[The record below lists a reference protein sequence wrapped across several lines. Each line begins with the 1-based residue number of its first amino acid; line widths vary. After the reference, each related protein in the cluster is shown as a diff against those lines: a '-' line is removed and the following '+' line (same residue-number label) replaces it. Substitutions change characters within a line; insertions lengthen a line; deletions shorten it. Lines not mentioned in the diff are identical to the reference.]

1 MARGGGLQKPRGL
14 YERGLLTRKKR
25 KPDINEGDTIREHF
39 FHQTT
44 NLNSH
49 YIYRFGNKLRRRLLK
64 EAKASECL
72 ISSGKEFHI
81 FGLWKNTEKYLRLV
95 RHWWSVISAS
105 SYVIR
110 VHEVI
115 GDKKIR
121 NDGVSNGLCHYPLLA
136 PS

>member
-14 YERGLLTRKKR
+14 YEGGLLTRKKR
-25 KPDINEGDTIREHF
+25 KLYINEGDTIREHF

-121 NDGVSNGLCHYPLLA
+121 NDGVSNG
-136 PS
+136 

>member
-14 YERGLLTRKKR
+14 YEGGLLTRKKR
-25 KPDINEGDTIREHF
+25 KPYINEGDTIREHL

-49 YIYRFGNKLRRRLLK
+49 YIYRFCNKLRRRLLK

-81 FGLWKNTEKYLRLV
+81 FGL
-95 RHWWSVISAS
+95 
-105 SYVIR
+105 
-110 VHEVI
+110 
-115 GDKKIR
+115 
-121 NDGVSNGLCHYPLLA
+121 
-136 PS
+136 